1 MTRDE
6 MSQTAKVQVT
16 VAVIGLLGVLGG
28 AIIANWDRIFPPAPA
43 FVDARTTAAT
53 RAPTTTPNPTP
64 PTTID
69 RVAVQNVYNLPED
82 RGLAIIAAQGFTK
95 VRVLRVCSN
104 SVTLGRIREVLLDNN
119 APVSDETALVTQS
132 GSTGI
137 EIALTTKIA
146 VKVSNGN
153 HCS

>member
-1 MTRDE
+1 M
-6 MSQTAKVQVT
+6 
-16 VAVIGLLGVLGG
+16 
-28 AIIANWDRIFPPAPA
+28 
-43 FVDARTTAAT
+43 
-53 RAPTTTPNPTP
+53 
-64 PTTID
+64 
-69 RVAVQNVYNLPED
+69 
-82 RGLAIIAAQGFTK
+82 
-95 VRVLRVCSN
+95 
-104 SVTLGRIREVLLDNN
+104 GRIREVLLDNN